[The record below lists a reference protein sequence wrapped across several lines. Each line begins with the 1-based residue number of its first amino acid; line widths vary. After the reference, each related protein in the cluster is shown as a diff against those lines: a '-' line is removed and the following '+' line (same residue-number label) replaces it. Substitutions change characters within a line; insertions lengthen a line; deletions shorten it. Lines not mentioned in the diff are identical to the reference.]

1 MRIVMLALLARGARA
16 LSAVPAAARRLQKI
30 KELESKHA
38 LLVESGAKPAVIR
51 NARKELGRLKRTPPP
66 VDGVESAVAT
76 FYGFFA
82 VEEPSV
88 VVQRLRQALE
98 ADGLVLG
105 SVSVASEGYNGALA
119 VPVERRTRLA
129 QTLSQAAPELWPTE
143 EDAIKALNWDA
154 QPTRSSPF
162 HRLLVKEKK
171 RALVDGFEEPLDWD
185 DCGAEVPP
193 EAWHDEIAQPG
204 ATVLDVRNTYE
215 SDAGTFTAAVPLNTS
230 TFVESWPK
238 LDEAL
243 ADRPRDEPVHMF
255 CTGGVRCVKAG
266 AYVKQKLGFTD
277 VRRLEHGV
285 VAYERWAAGSG
296 ESRFEGEN
304 FVFDKRVD
312 AVEAP
317 VMSDDDL
324 EARPI
329 S

>member
-16 LSAVPAAARRLQKI
+16 LSAVPAAARRFQKI

-38 LLVESGAKPAVIR
+38 ALVESGAKPAVIR

-66 VDGVESAVAT
+66 VDGVELAVAT

-82 VEEPSV
+82 VEEPSAV
-88 VVQRLRQALE
+88 AQRLRAALE

-119 VPVERRTRLA
+119 VPVERRAQLA
-129 QTLSQAAPELWPTE
+129 QTLSKAAPELWPTE
-143 EDAIKALNWDA
+143 QDAITALNWDA

-171 RALVDGFEEPLDWD
+171 RALVDGFDEPLDWD
-185 DCGAEVPP
+185 DCGDEVAP
-193 EAWHDEIAQPG
+193 EAWHDEIAAPG

-215 SDAGTFTAAVPLNTS
+215 SDAGTFAGAVPLNTS

-243 ADRPRDEPVHMF
+243 ADVSRDEPVHMF
-255 CTGGVRCVKAG
+255 CTGGVRCIKAG

-312 AVEAP
+312 AAP

-324 EARPI
+324 EARPPI
-329 S
+329 